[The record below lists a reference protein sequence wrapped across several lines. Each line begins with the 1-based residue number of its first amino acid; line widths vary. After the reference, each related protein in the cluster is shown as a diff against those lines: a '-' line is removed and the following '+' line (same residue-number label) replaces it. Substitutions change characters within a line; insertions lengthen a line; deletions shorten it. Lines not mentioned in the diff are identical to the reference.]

1 MIVVEGMDNTGK
13 TTLVNKLAE
22 EFDLK
27 VVKSPG
33 PVDQGLENSLKWMQ
47 ETLENK
53 DLQVIYDRYPL
64 ISERIYGPIIRK
76 KDILAPYWDK
86 LVRKFL
92 LREPL
97 LIYCRPP
104 IKDILNFG
112 EREQMEGVIER
123 AEELA
128 ELYDEYMK
136 WFSKKMG
143 TRFVV
148 YNYRDSDSYTNVRNR
163 VSIYLNLRRFI
174 DNP

>member
-13 TTLVNKLAE
+13 TTLVKKLAK

-27 VVKSPG
+27 IVKSPG
-33 PVDQGLENSLKWMQ
+33 PVDQGLENSLKWMRK
-47 ETLENK
+47 TLENN

-76 KDILAPYWDK
+76 NDVLAPYWIK

-92 LREPL
+92 DREPI

-104 IKDILNFG
+104 IDDILNFG
-112 EREQMEGVIER
+112 EREQMEGVVER
-123 AEELA
+123 AKELV

-143 TRFVV
+143 TRLVV
-148 YNYRDSDSYTNVRNR
+148 YNYRDSNSYANVRNR
-163 VSIYLNLRRFI
+163 VSIYLNLRRLI
-174 DNP
+174 DSL